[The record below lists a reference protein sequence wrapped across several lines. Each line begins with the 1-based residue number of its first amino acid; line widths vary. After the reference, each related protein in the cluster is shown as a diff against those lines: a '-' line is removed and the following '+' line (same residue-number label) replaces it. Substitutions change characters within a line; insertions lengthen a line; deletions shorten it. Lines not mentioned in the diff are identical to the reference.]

1 MAPLILA
8 TGSVDP
14 VLLGSLRNYRSF
26 AAEVPGLLAMAKMGT
41 PANFPGCKKTN
52 SLLFEPEIYFAT
64 LRSSTAFEL
73 ANQDFVTSIISKTRS
88 VVLIGL

>member
-1 MAPLILA
+1 M
-8 TGSVDP
+8 GSVDP

-26 AAEVPGLLAMAKMGT
+26 TSVLHGLLAMAEMGT
-41 PANFPGCKKTN
+41 PANLPGCKMTN
-52 SLLFEPEIYFAT
+52 FLLFELEIYFAN

-88 VVLIGL
+88 VVSIGL